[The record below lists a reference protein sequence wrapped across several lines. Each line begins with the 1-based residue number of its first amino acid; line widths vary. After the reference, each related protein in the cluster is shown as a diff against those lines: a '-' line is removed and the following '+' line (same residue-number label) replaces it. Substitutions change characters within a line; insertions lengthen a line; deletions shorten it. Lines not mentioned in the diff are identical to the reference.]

1 MSSSL
6 GSFSELTCC
15 VTPSLKDAVSP
26 HRKMKEVLIEQK
38 IALVGPLSDAG
49 KLDSHGDI
57 PLQLPQ
63 RLHLA
68 AYDTGQVSTI
78 PLGASY

>member
-1 MSSSL
+1 
-6 GSFSELTCC
+6 
-15 VTPSLKDAVSP
+15 
-26 HRKMKEVLIEQK
+26 MKEVLIEQK

-49 KLDSHGDI
+49 KLDSHDDI

-68 AYDTGQVSTI
+68 AYNTGQVSTI
-78 PLGASY
+78 SLGASY